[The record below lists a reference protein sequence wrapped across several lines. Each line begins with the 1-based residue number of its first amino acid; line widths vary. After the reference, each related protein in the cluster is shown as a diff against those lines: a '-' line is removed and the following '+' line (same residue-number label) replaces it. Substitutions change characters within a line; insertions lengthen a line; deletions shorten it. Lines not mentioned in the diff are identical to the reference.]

1 MTRAIHSHVP
11 GKKPWVGRKTRGK
24 RVGEGTKFESFC
36 RRSGRTRK
44 GERARAKFSLHVS
57 TVTPVV
63 SLNPTSASTVAS
75 HPPFIS
81 LLVMVGDDRSDILGG
96 DKLPVGR
103 YQPPSYWST
112 LSGVA
117 KVSLYSVTF
126 LLSALFLRTF
136 YHRFLRWR
144 ETNYRK

>member
-1 MTRAIHSHVP
+1 MSLAKSRGSKENE
-11 GKKPWVGRKTRGK
+11 KKR
-24 RVGEGTKFESFC
+24 ETKFEYFLLRWWSYAE
-36 RRSGRTRK
+36 
-44 GERARAKFSLHVS
+44 GEGGACEIFIARVYRDSRLFSLS
-57 TVTPVV
+57 T
-63 SLNPTSASTVAS
+63 PTSASTVAS
-75 HPPFIS
+75 HLPFIFPF
-81 LLVMVGDDRSDILGG
+81 VMVGDDRSDILGG

-117 KVSLYSVTF
+117 RFSLYSLTV

>member
-11 GKKPWVGRKTRGK
+11 GKKPWVRRKDLARKRNFCSEMMAVRRRGT
-24 RVGEGTKFESFC
+24 G
-36 RRSGRTRK
+36 
-44 GERARAKFSLHVS
+44 ARAKFSLHVS
-57 TVTPVV
+57 TVTPACCLSQPNDDK
-63 SLNPTSASTVAS
+63 SLHT
-75 HPPFIS
+75 PPSSS
-81 LLVMVGDDRSDILGG
+81 LLVMVGDDGSDILSG
-96 DKLPVGR
+96 DRLPVGR

-117 KVSLYSVTF
+117 KLSLYSVTF
-126 LLSALFLRTF
+126 ILFALFLRTF

>member
-1 MTRAIHSHVP
+1 
-11 GKKPWVGRKTRGK
+11 
-24 RVGEGTKFESFC
+24 
-36 RRSGRTRK
+36 
-44 GERARAKFSLHVS
+44 
-57 TVTPVV
+57 
-63 SLNPTSASTVAS
+63 
-75 HPPFIS
+75 
-81 LLVMVGDDRSDILGG
+81 MVGNDGSDILGG

-117 KVSLYSVTF
+117 KLALYSGTL

>member
-1 MTRAIHSHVP
+1 V
-11 GKKPWVGRKTRGK
+11 
-24 RVGEGTKFESFC
+24 
-36 RRSGRTRK
+36 
-44 GERARAKFSLHVS
+44 KFSLHVS
-57 TVTPVV
+57 TVTPAC
-63 SLNPTSASTVAS
+63 SLSQPERRPSPRTSPS
-75 HPPFIS
+75 S
-81 LLVMVGDDRSDILGG
+81 LLSLMVGDDGSDILGG

-112 LSGVA
+112 LSGLA
-117 KVSLYSVTF
+117 KLSLYSVTF